1 MNRMWSYLMIKV
13 LVVDD
18 SALIRSLLSE
28 IIRSE
33 PEFVL
38 VGAASDAYAAR
49 ELVNQYRPDVI
60 TLDVEMPKVD
70 GLTFLEKLMKARPTA
85 VVMISSLTEQGA
97 EVTLRAL
104 ELGAVDFLAKP
115 KIDIARGIE
124 EYRLEI
130 IGKIKAASQAKVTK
144 SSNAKPQKTD
154 NLRFKTTEKVIA
166 IGASTGG
173 TEAIKAVLTQ
183 LPVDSPGIVI
193 TQHMP
198 PGFTTSFAKRLNNM
212 CRITVVEAQGGE
224 RIVPGYAYLAP
235 GDRHLTVIRSG
246 ADYRVELTDGPRVS
260 GHKPSVDV
268 MFESVAESVA
278 SNALAIILT
287 GMGKDGALGIR
298 KIADH
303 GGFTIAQDEAS
314 SLIFGMPQ
322 EAIKTGCIKQIVPL
336 DSISK
341 RVIEYLNQLSK
352 DYRI

>member
-1 MNRMWSYLMIKV
+1 MIKV

-33 PEFVL
+33 PEFLL

-97 EVTLRAL
+97 DVTLRAL
-104 ELGAVDFLAKP
+104 ELGAVDYLAKP

-130 IGKIKAASQAKVTK
+130 IAKIKSAAQAKVSK
-144 SSNAKPQKTD
+144 AEPRQPKKTD
-154 NLRFKTTEKVIA
+154 SLRFKTTEKVIA

-198 PGFTTSFAKRLNNM
+198 PGFTTSFAKRLDSM
-212 CRITVVEAQGGE
+212 CRINVIEAKGGE
-224 RIVPGYAYLAP
+224 RIVPGHAYLAP
-235 GDRHLTVIRSG
+235 GDKHLTVIRSG
-246 ADYRVELTDGPRVS
+246 ADYKIALTDGPRVS

-268 MFESVAESVA
+268 MFQSVAEAVA
-278 SNALAIILT
+278 SNALAVILT

-298 KIADH
+298 CIAEQ
-303 GGFTIAQDEAS
+303 GGYTMAQDEAS

-322 EAIKTGCIKQIVPL
+322 EAIKTGCVKQIVSL
-336 DSISK
+336 DEVSQK
-341 RVIEYLNQLSK
+341 LIEVLNRMGK
-352 DYRI
+352 EYRI

>member
-1 MNRMWSYLMIKV
+1 MIKV

-33 PEFVL
+33 PGFL
-38 VGAASDAYAAR
+38 LIGAASDAYAAR
-49 ELVNQYRPDVI
+49 DLVNQYRPDVI

-97 EVTLRAL
+97 DVTLRAL
-104 ELGAVDFLAKP
+104 ELGAVDYLAKP

-124 EYRLEI
+124 DYRAQIVE
-130 IGKIKAASQAKVTK
+130 KIKTASVAKLSGLRHITSK
-144 SSNAKPQKTD
+144 KTAG
-154 NLRFKTTEKVIA
+154 LRFKTTEKIIA

-173 TEAIKAVLTQ
+173 TEAIKAVLTE
-183 LPVDSPGIVI
+183 LPIDSPGIVI

-198 PGFTTSFAKRLNNM
+198 PGFTSSFAKRLDSI
-212 CRITVVEAQGGE
+212 CRIRVLEAQGGE
-224 RIVPGYAYLAP
+224 RIVPGHAYLAP
-235 GDRHLTVIRSG
+235 GDKHLTVVRSG
-246 ADYRVELTDGPRVS
+246 ADYRIELTDGPRVS

-268 MFESVAESVA
+268 MFQSVAESVA
-278 SNALAIILT
+278 GNALAVILT
-287 GMGKDGALGIR
+287 GMGKDGALGVR
-298 KIADH
+298 SIAEQ
-303 GGFTIAQDEAS
+303 GGFTMAQDEES

-322 EAIKTGCIKQIVPL
+322 EAIKTGCVKKIVSL
-336 DSISK
+336 DEVAQSL
-341 RVIEYLNQLSK
+341 IEVLNLMGK